1 MNLESCIRPAAAVAL
16 VSALTIVS
24 MILIAPEPVLAA
36 DGDCENGVVVQ
47 DPNNDP
53 GLASDC
59 EASLETRDT
68 TEDDAQGSPVI
79 TVEKEYSYTI
89 EVPEGW
95 NEEDREGEYSSDS
108 SPWARLKIR
117 SQRLPDGYDVDQ
129 FSQFVQD
136 YLREDIFPSPVLFEI
151 TSVEE
156 DVIGDHPARLI
167 SYRVQEASQYC
178 VLDVE
183 EVVLVSQTLP
193 GFPYGFRIRLFMCE
207 GEAAR
212 YTHIGEDI
220 FDTFQVTTGPAQ
232 YYTKYLPVMGVMIKS
247 HESVDSAALEAAGE
261 IVGSML
267 SEARPDIARCLPLQ
281 GADLA
286 IIPRDKPATD
296 LPEFAHLVGTTDFT
310 GRRRD
315 SFEIRGLGGGKGQP
329 VSSAGEEQPLG
340 NWGPQ
345 HPWYPYRGLMAGHEY
360 AHAVQNLCFTQEDHK
375 QWNQFYEQA
384 LEASLNPGSHMMA
397 DVHEFF
403 AVFSTAYFEVTDE
416 LQRDPNLEEL
426 RIRFPKIVQA
436 MDGIYGGSTLPEIY
450 RVLQPHPSSQGPEST
465 VSTAAKEVPM
475 VRLHASIPVAARFS
489 EPVNGFTE
497 SDVNVAN
504 GDISN
509 FVARYGNTVFT
520 FDVTANAVG
529 VVTVDIA
536 ADVAQDS
543 DSDGNAAAEQ
553 LTLGLPYD
561 DDHDGAIGGNEVLMA
576 VRDYFADTLSPQHV
590 LQVVRLY
597 FQSSS

>member
-1 MNLESCIRPAAAVAL
+1 MNLESRIRPAAAVAL

-24 MILIAPEPVLAA
+24 MILIAPETVLAA
-36 DGDCENGVVVQ
+36 SGDCDSRVEASNP
-47 DPNNDP
+47 DNNP

-59 EASLETRDT
+59 ETSLETRDT

-79 TVEKEYSYTI
+79 TVEQEYSYTI

-117 SQRLPDGYDVDQ
+117 SQRLPEGYDVDQ
-129 FSQFVQD
+129 FSQLVQD
-136 YLREDIFPSPVLFEI
+136 SLREDIFPSPVLFEI

-167 SYRVQEASQYC
+167 SYRVREAPQYC

-183 EVVLVSQTLP
+183 EVVLVSQILP

-207 GEAAR
+207 EEAAR
-212 YTHIGEDI
+212 YTDIGEDI

-267 SEARPDIARCLPLQ
+267 SKGRQDIVQCLSVQ

-286 IIPRDKPATD
+286 IIPRDKPSTD
-296 LPEFAHLVGTTDFT
+296 LPEFAHLAGTTDFT
-310 GRRRD
+310 GRSRD
-315 SFEIRGLGGGKGQP
+315 TLEIRGLGGVKGQP
-329 VSSAGEEQPLG
+329 VAVAGEEQLLG
-340 NWGPQ
+340 NWGPE
-345 HPWYPYRGLMAGHEY
+345 HPWYPYLGLVAGHEY
-360 AHAVQNLCFTQEDHK
+360 AHSFQNLCFTQEDHK
-375 QWNQFYEQA
+375 QWNEFYEQA
-384 LEASLNPGSHMMA
+384 LEAGLNPGSHMMA
-397 DVHEFF
+397 IVDEFF
-403 AVFSTAYFEVTDE
+403 AAFSTAYFEVTDQ
-416 LQRDPNLEEL
+416 LGRDPNREEL
-426 RIRFPKIVQA
+426 RERFPKIFES
-436 MDGIYGGSTLPEIY
+436 MDGIYGGSTLPETY

-465 VSTAAKEVPM
+465 VSTAAKEVPV

-489 EPVNGFTE
+489 EPVNGFTA
-497 SDVNVAN
+497 SDVAVAN
-504 GDISN
+504 GEISN

-520 FDVTANAVG
+520 FDVTPNAVG

-536 ADVAQDS
+536 ANVAQDS
-543 DSDGNAAAEQ
+543 DSDGNAAATQ

-561 DDHDGAIGGNEVLMA
+561 DDHDGAISGAEVLMA
-576 VRDYFADTLSPQHV
+576 VRDYFADTLSAQHV
-590 LQVVRLY
+590 LQVVSLY